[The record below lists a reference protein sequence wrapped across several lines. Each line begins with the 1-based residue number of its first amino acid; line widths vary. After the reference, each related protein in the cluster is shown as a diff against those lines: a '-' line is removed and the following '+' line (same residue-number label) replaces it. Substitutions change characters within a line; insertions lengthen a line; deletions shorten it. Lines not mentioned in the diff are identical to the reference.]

1 MCSEVGV
8 MNWNGLVRKGAFS
21 LSNLKIW
28 HKLALMA
35 IFFLIT
41 LLVVSIYLVETI
53 KHQGVDVKA
62 K

>member
-1 MCSEVGV
+1 